1 MEVGGSGSINW
12 SPFQPGFHLH
22 CRPEDWTLSAG
33 IPISPLKG
41 SLSIPIRNV
50 SDTMSVLC
58 FNSLSSQ
65 VSRMISK
72 SWFRHM
78 YISPKRNNNW
88 IFSFFCLHSDLYML
102 GFVGRKKINWKK
114 IPYYGKV
121 GGGVSSVCT
130 YLLSKLS
137 ILSIWPHKKYRNT
150 VKENYLP
157 SGETKWIFL
166 FVLFI
171 KTQYKRGF
179 P

>member
-65 VSRMISK
+65 VSRMTSK

-121 GGGVSSVCT
+121 GGLGVFCM
-130 YLLSKLS
+130 Y
-137 ILSIWPHKKYRNT
+137 
-150 VKENYLP
+150 
-157 SGETKWIFL
+157 
-166 FVLFI
+166 LFI
-171 KTQYKRGF
+171 IKIVNFIHMATQEIQKYSEGKLLTFGRN
-179 P
+179 